1 MTLSIRQN
9 NFTIVP
15 QNLTEAMT
23 FADLIAKSSFC
34 PDAMKGKGGDVLI
47 AMQMGAEIGLS
58 PMQALQNIAV
68 IRGRP
73 TLWGDAALAVI
84 MAHPCYVSH
93 REWHEGSI
101 KYGTRIAYC
110 GITRKNSEEEIK
122 SFSMDDAK
130 SAGLWG
136 KTGVWSQYPDRMLQM
151 RARSFAIR
159 DKFADALRGISC
171 REEVEDY
178 NIQSKKN
185 GKVIN
190 MPASNKQ
197 IQSKPE
203 QIIERDIAKDLDD
216 ISWCDTLDELQ
227 VVYSVSYKHWISLK
241 HKDNVK
247 LIIDAKDKRK
257 QEIMSEQK
265 ETVIDQETGEVVS
278 DE

>member
-34 PDAMKGKGGDVLI
+34 PDAMKEKGGDVLI

-101 KYGTRIAYC
+101 KDGTRIAYC

-130 SAGLWG
+130 LAGLWG
-136 KTGVWSQYPDRMLQM
+136 KSGVWSQYPDRMLQM

-178 NIQSKKN
+178 NIQSNKN

-190 MPASNKQ
+190 MPGSNKQ
-197 IQSKPE
+197 IESKPE
-203 QIIERDIAKDLDD
+203 QIIERDITKDLDD
-216 ISWCDTLDELQ
+216 ISWCNTLYELQ

-247 LIIDAKDKRK
+247 LLIDAKDKRK
-257 QEIMSEQK
+257 LEIMSEQK